1 MGEIATPKPD
11 VHSSRRTMYHKP
23 QKPPHSRAWAHPT
36 APHSRPLPAA
46 PRPARTSPPASCA
59 WGQLSRPHTTEHLT
73 WLSGTRQEEGA
84 RGSSSTPAASRAGAP
99 GGSGPLQS
107 AGRGCAVE
115 PGHWGLLPRP
125 MRSSGLCLP
134 MRLCSKSHTHTGDGF
149 SLFPHCPVPSL
160 KSAPHG
166 LAGNDSSAATFSSL
180 YVSGAGV

>member
-1 MGEIATPKPD
+1 MGEIVTPKPD

-99 GGSGPLQS
+99 GGSGPLQT
-107 AGRGCAVE
+107 GERVRRE
-115 PGHWGLLPRP
+115 
-125 MRSSGLCLP
+125 GLC
-134 MRLCSKSHTHTGDGF
+134 
-149 SLFPHCPVPSL
+149 
-160 KSAPHG
+160 
-166 LAGNDSSAATFSSL
+166 
-180 YVSGAGV
+180 SGAGSLGPLAQTHAVIRPLSAHATLLQVAHTHRRWFFTISTLSSPISQVGTTRFSG